1 VLEVVDVVFVVM
13 VETMIEVIGSDT
25 VVTANAVLVVTNVDI
40 VVTFSVGDSVCEYVV
55 VLGVFV

>member
-1 VLEVVDVVFVVM
+1 M